1 MRDQSSLNKDNAY
14 KIIYR
19 LKIVAL
25 KCYGHPEKHP
35 QEWKREKK
43 IAAVQYIFQ
52 VTNELPFVLSKRTFY
67 TAKEKWLKE
76 YKTI

>member
-1 MRDQSSLNKDNAY
+1 MGTQKNIHKN
-14 KIIYR
+14 
-19 LKIVAL
+19 
-25 KCYGHPEKHP
+25 EK
-35 QEWKREKK
+35 EKKK

-52 VTNELPFVLSKRTFY
+52 VTNELPFVLSKRTFS